1 MSDYND
7 QRERNEAIQAGEA
20 ALSALRQ
27 ARTELNSARNWGIY
41 DILGGGLISTMIK
54 HDKMGNAESCL
65 KEAQYR
71 LERFHK
77 ELGDIHMNFGSDLST
92 NDFLSFADWFFD
104 GFIADIMIQDRINRA
119 RDEVDR
125 MIYKVEGILSRL
137 R

>member
-1 MSDYND
+1 M
-7 QRERNEAIQAGEA
+7 
-20 ALSALRQ
+20 
-27 ARTELNSARNWGIY
+27 
-41 DILGGGLISTMIK
+41 K
-54 HDKMGNAESCL
+54 
-65 KEAQYR
+65 QYR

-104 GFIADIMIQDRINRA
+104 GFVADIMIQDRINRA